1 MMPHP
6 MRRIVM
12 PFLHHP
18 FLSLSCIVLCRTIRN
33 RICHYLYSS
42 ICLKVGCLAMA
53 LASTRC
59 LYRCK
64 ANKKKR
70 VYCYLRHFTH
80 YIFMF
85 FFKKTELWVNFA
97 GRAALFDVQRFAF
110 TVWTFSPAPLALSLL
125 GWGVIIRAAE
135 EADLRPYSLCLWRLQ
150 PR

>member
-1 MMPHP
+1 

-33 RICHYLYSS
+33 RIYHYLYSS
-42 ICLKVGCLAMA
+42 ICLKVSCLAMA

-70 VYCYLRHFTH
+70 VYCYLRPFTH
-80 YIFMF
+80 YIFMIF
-85 FFKKTELWVNFA
+85 LQKDRIMGKLCRSS
-97 GRAALFDVQRFAF
+97 GSFDVQQFAF
-110 TVWTFSPAPLALSLL
+110 TVWMFSPAPLALSLL